1 MDNVDTNLLKHL
13 ESCLKGDSMMCQ
25 SIIYRCKS
33 TIIKE
38 DSYILK
44 RLNKEETKTKI
55 YNKFE
60 MYHVQINNSLKA
72 FKARKVT
79 VQEYS
84 KYHTLDK
91 NFRHE
96 YVKFLAV
103 LKTL

>member
-13 ESCLKGDSMMCQ
+13 ESCLKGDIMMCQ

-33 TIIKE
+33 SIIK
-38 DSYILK
+38 DSNILK
-44 RLNKEETKTKI
+44 KLNKEETKTEI
-55 YNKFE
+55 CNKFE
-60 MYHVQINNSLKA
+60 MYHVQINNSLNA
-72 FKARKVT
+72 FKAKKVT

-96 YVKFLAV
+96 YAKFLAV